1 MILQPE
7 DWIPAREAHREQA
20 EDLLRRFRHPGSYH
34 PVYDFLFEY
43 YPVRPSH
50 LRRWH
55 PGFGVVLADGATA
68 GSGDAGGSKGP
79 EASEVVE
86 IEHEGWRDYH
96 RTAHGVT
103 VDLDSL
109 WARRGDSFL
118 YIRDLMAR
126 SATNPAQFDC
136 FGLHEWAMVYRTD
149 SPRHDLPL
157 RLGAEGTN
165 KVVESHRIK
174 CTHYDAFRFFT
185 PPARPLNLTVL
196 TREGQPTND
205 QAGCVHATMDLYK
218 WAWKLGPL
226 VPGELFLDTLR
237 LAVAAR
243 TLDME
248 ASPYDCR
255 EWGFG
260 VVPIETPEGKA
271 DYVRRQRELAAR
283 AEPLRERLVA
293 LVDRAAAATIS
304 RQ

>member
-1 MILQPE
+1 MILQPK
-7 DWIPAREAHREQA
+7 DWQARMRKHEEEADEVLARY
-20 EDLLRRFRHPGSYH
+20 RHPGSYH

-50 LRRWH
+50 LRCWH
-55 PGFGVVLADGATA
+55 PGV
-68 GSGDAGGSKGP
+68 
-79 EASEVVE
+79 
-86 IEHEGWRDYH
+86 
-96 RTAHGVT
+96 GVT
-103 VDLDSL
+103 LEGNAPHSEWRYYRRSAAGITMDTEAFLE
-109 WARRGDSFL
+109 RRGGTVR
-118 YIRDLMAR
+118 YILDLLEK
-126 SATNPAQFDC
+126 TTHNPTQFDC
-136 FGLHEWAMVYRTD
+136 FGLHEWAMVYHTD

-165 KVVESHRIK
+165 EVVDKHRIK

-185 PPARPLNLTVL
+185 KPARPLNLTVL
-196 TREGQPTND
+196 TREDQPEND

-226 VPGELFLDTLR
+226 VPGDLFLDTFR

-260 VVPIETPEGKA
+260 VVLIETPEGKSE
-271 DYVRRQRELAAR
+271 YVRRQRALADAS
-283 AEPLRERLVA
+283 EPLRARLVSQI
-293 LVDRAAAATIS
+293 RAALSATMKDH
-304 RQ
+304 

>member
-1 MILQPE
+1 MILQTT
-7 DWIPAREAHREQA
+7 DWQARMRKHEESADEF
-20 EDLLRRFRHPGSYH
+20 LKRFRHPGSYH

-55 PGFGVVLADGATA
+55 PGVGITLA
-68 GSGDAGGSKGP
+68 GDAPHSD
-79 EASEVVE
+79 
-86 IEHEGWRDYH
+86 WRYYH
-96 RTAHGVT
+96 RTAEGIA
-103 VDLDSL
+103 VDTEAFLE
-109 WARRGDSFL
+109 RRGGTVR
-118 YIRDLMAR
+118 YILDLLEKTTR
-126 SATNPAQFDC
+126 NPTQFDC

-165 KVVESHRIK
+165 EVVDKHRIK

-185 PPARPLNLTVL
+185 EPARPLNLTVL
-196 TREGQPTND
+196 SREDQPEND
-205 QAGCVHATMDLYK
+205 QAGCVHVSMDLYK

-226 VPGELFLDTLR
+226 VPGELFLDTFR

-243 TLDME
+243 RLDME

-260 VVPIETPEGKA
+260 VVPIETPEGKSE
-271 DYVRRQRELAAR
+271 YVRRQRALADAS
-283 AEPLRERLVA
+283 EPLRARLVS
-293 LVDRAAAATIS
+293 LIRAALSATM
-304 RQ
+304 RDH

>member
-1 MILQPE
+1 MILQTT
-7 DWIPAREAHREQA
+7 DWQARMRKHEESADEF
-20 EDLLRRFRHPGSYH
+20 LKCFRHPGSYH

-55 PGFGVVLADGATA
+55 PGVGITLA
-68 GSGDAGGSKGP
+68 GDAPHSD
-79 EASEVVE
+79 
-86 IEHEGWRDYH
+86 WRYYH
-96 RTAHGVT
+96 RTAEGIA
-103 VDLDSL
+103 VDTEAFLE
-109 WARRGDSFL
+109 RRGGTVR
-118 YIRDLMAR
+118 YILDLLEKTTR
-126 SATNPAQFDC
+126 NPTQFDC

-165 KVVESHRIK
+165 EVVDKHRIK

-185 PPARPLNLTVL
+185 EPARPLNLTVL
-196 TREGQPTND
+196 SREDQPEND
-205 QAGCVHATMDLYK
+205 QAGCVHVSMDLYK

-226 VPGELFLDTLR
+226 VPGELFLDTFR

-260 VVPIETPEGKA
+260 VVPIETPEGKSE
-271 DYVRRQRELAAR
+271 YVRRQRALADAS
-283 AEPLRERLVA
+283 EPLRARLVS
-293 LVDRAAAATIS
+293 LIRAALSATM
-304 RQ
+304 RDH

>member
-1 MILQPE
+1 MILQPA
-7 DWIPAREAHREQA
+7 DWQAQMRAHEEAADEYLSRY
-20 EDLLRRFRHPGSYH
+20 RHPGSYH

-55 PGFGVVLADGATA
+55 PGIGVALAGEKVPHA
-68 GSGDAGGSKGP
+68 
-79 EASEVVE
+79 E
-86 IEHEGWRDYH
+86 WRFYH
-96 RTAHGVT
+96 RTAEGITLDTEAFLESRGGT
-103 VDLDSL
+103 VRYVLEL
-109 WARRGDSFL
+109 LEKTAR
-118 YIRDLMAR
+118 
-126 SATNPAQFDC
+126 NPIQFDC
-136 FGLHEWAMVYRTD
+136 FGLHEWAMVYHTD
-149 SPRHDLPL
+149 TPRHDLPL

-165 KVVESHRIK
+165 EVVDKHRIK

-185 PPARPLNLTVL
+185 APARPLNITVL
-196 TREGQPTND
+196 TRDDQPDND

-226 VPGELFLDTLR
+226 IPGELFLDTFR

-260 VVPIETPEGKA
+260 VVPIETPEGKSE
-271 DYVRRQRELAAR
+271 YVRRQRALSDAA
-283 AEPLRERLVA
+283 APLRARLVSQI
-293 LVDRAAAATIS
+293 RAVMPATMKNH
-304 RQ
+304 

>member
-1 MILQPE
+1 MILQTT
-7 DWIPAREAHREQA
+7 DWQARMRKHEESADEF
-20 EDLLRRFRHPGSYH
+20 LKCFRHPGSYH

-55 PGFGVVLADGATA
+55 PGVGITLA
-68 GSGDAGGSKGP
+68 GDAPHSD
-79 EASEVVE
+79 
-86 IEHEGWRDYH
+86 WRYYH
-96 RTAHGVT
+96 RTAEGIA
-103 VDLDSL
+103 VDTEAFLE
-109 WARRGDSFL
+109 RRGGTVR
-118 YIRDLMAR
+118 YILDLLEKTTR
-126 SATNPAQFDC
+126 NPTQFDC

-165 KVVESHRIK
+165 EVVDKHRIK

-185 PPARPLNLTVL
+185 EPARPLNLTVL
-196 TREGQPTND
+196 SREDQPEND
-205 QAGCVHATMDLYK
+205 QAGCVHVNMDLYK

-226 VPGELFLDTLR
+226 VPGELFLDTFR

-260 VVPIETPEGKA
+260 VVPIETSEGKSE
-271 DYVRRQRELAAR
+271 YVRRQRALADAS
-283 AEPLRERLVA
+283 EPLRARLVSQI
-293 LVDRAAAATIS
+293 RATLAATM
-304 RQ
+304 RNH

>member
-1 MILQPE
+1 MILQTT
-7 DWIPAREAHREQA
+7 DWQARMRKHEESADEF
-20 EDLLRRFRHPGSYH
+20 LKCFRHPGSYH

-55 PGFGVVLADGATA
+55 PGVGITLA
-68 GSGDAGGSKGP
+68 GDAPHSD
-79 EASEVVE
+79 
-86 IEHEGWRDYH
+86 WRYYH
-96 RTAHGVT
+96 RTAEGIA
-103 VDLDSL
+103 VDTEAFLE
-109 WARRGDSFL
+109 RRGGTVR
-118 YIRDLMAR
+118 YILDLLEKTTR
-126 SATNPAQFDC
+126 NPTQFDC

-165 KVVESHRIK
+165 EVVDKHRIK

-185 PPARPLNLTVL
+185 EPARPLNLTVL
-196 TREGQPTND
+196 SREDQPEND
-205 QAGCVHATMDLYK
+205 QAGCVHVSMDLYK

-226 VPGELFLDTLR
+226 VPGELFLDTFR
-237 LAVAAR
+237 LTVAAR

-260 VVPIETPEGKA
+260 VVPIETPEGKSE
-271 DYVRRQRELAAR
+271 YVRRQRALADAS
-283 AEPLRERLVA
+283 EPLRARLVSQI
-293 LVDRAAAATIS
+293 RAALSATM
-304 RQ
+304 RDH

>member
-1 MILQPE
+1 MILQPK
-7 DWIPAREAHREQA
+7 DWQARMRAHEEAADKYLARY
-20 EDLLRRFRHPGSYH
+20 RHPGSYH

-55 PGFGVVLADGATA
+55 PGLGVVLAGDTVPHEEWRFYHH
-68 GSGDAGGSKGP
+68 SDAG
-79 EASEVVE
+79 
-86 IEHEGWRDYH
+86 I
-96 RTAHGVT
+96 T
-103 VDLDSL
+103 LDSEAFL
-109 WARRGDSFL
+109 EKRGGTVR
-118 YIRDLMAR
+118 YILELLDK
-126 SATNPAQFDC
+126 TTHNPSQFDC
-136 FGLHEWAMVYRTD
+136 FGLHEWAMVYHAD

-157 RLGAEGTN
+157 RLGTEGTN
-165 KVVESHRIK
+165 EVVDKHRIK

-185 PPARPLNLTVL
+185 QPARPLNLTVL
-196 TREGQPTND
+196 TREDQPQHD

-226 VPGELFLDTLR
+226 VPGELFLDTFR

-271 DYVRRQRELAAR
+271 EYVRRQRALSDA
-283 AEPLRERLVA
+283 AEPLRARLVSLIRTA
-293 LVDRAAAATIS
+293 LPATMNNH
-304 RQ
+304 

>member
-1 MILQPE
+1 MILQTT
-7 DWIPAREAHREQA
+7 DWQARMRKHEESADEF
-20 EDLLRRFRHPGSYH
+20 LKRFRHPGSYH

-55 PGFGVVLADGATA
+55 PGVGITLA
-68 GSGDAGGSKGP
+68 GDAPHSD
-79 EASEVVE
+79 
-86 IEHEGWRDYH
+86 WRYYH
-96 RTAHGVT
+96 RTAEGIA
-103 VDLDSL
+103 VDTEAFLE
-109 WARRGDSFL
+109 RRGGTVR
-118 YIRDLMAR
+118 YILDLLEKTTR
-126 SATNPAQFDC
+126 NPTQFDC

-149 SPRHDLPL
+149 APRHDLPL

-165 KVVESHRIK
+165 EVVDKHRIK

-185 PPARPLNLTVL
+185 EPARPLNLTVL
-196 TREGQPTND
+196 SREDQPEND
-205 QAGCVHATMDLYK
+205 QAGCVHVSMDLYK

-226 VPGELFLDTLR
+226 VPGELFLDTFR

-260 VVPIETPEGKA
+260 VVPIETPQGKSE
-271 DYVRRQRELAAR
+271 YVRRQRALADAS
-283 AEPLRERLVA
+283 EPLRARLVS
-293 LVDRAAAATIS
+293 LIRAALSAL
-304 RQ
+304 Q

>member
-7 DWIPAREAHREQA
+7 TWQARMRQHEESADDMLTRY
-20 EDLLRRFRHPGSYH
+20 RHPGAYH

-55 PGFGVVLADGATA
+55 PGVGVTLAG
-68 GSGDAGGSKGP
+68 
-79 EASEVVE
+79 EAP
-86 IEHEGWRDYH
+86 HAQWRYYN
-96 RTAHGVT
+96 RTAEGVT
-103 VDLDSL
+103 VDTEAFLE
-109 WARRGDSFL
+109 RRGGTVR
-118 YIRDLMAR
+118 YILDLLEK
-126 SATNPAQFDC
+126 TTHNPTQFDC
-136 FGLHEWAMVYRTD
+136 FGLHEWAMVYHID

-165 KVVESHRIK
+165 EVVDKHRIK

-185 PPARPLNLTVL
+185 EPARPLNLTVL
-196 TREGQPTND
+196 TREDQPEHD
-205 QAGCVHATMDLYK
+205 QAGCVHSTMDLYK

-226 VPGELFLDTLR
+226 VPGELFLDTFR

-260 VVPIETPEGKA
+260 VVPIESPEGKA
-271 DYVRRQRELAAR
+271 EYVRRQRALADA
-283 AEPLRERLVA
+283 AEPLRARLVSHIRTA
-293 LVDRAAAATIS
+293 LAATMKNH
-304 RQ
+304 

>member
-1 MILQPE
+1 MILQPKTWQTRMTIHE
-7 DWIPAREAHREQA
+7 ESANEYLARY
-20 EDLLRRFRHPGSYH
+20 RHPGSYH

-55 PGFGVVLADGATA
+55 PGVGVTLAG
-68 GSGDAGGSKGP
+68 
-79 EASEVVE
+79 EAPHAE
-86 IEHEGWRDYH
+86 WNYYH
-96 RTAHGVT
+96 RIDEGVT
-103 VDLDSL
+103 VDTEAFL
-109 WARRGDSFL
+109 ARRGSTVR
-118 YIRDLMAR
+118 YILNLLEK
-126 SATNPAQFDC
+126 TTHNPTQFDC
-136 FGLHEWAMVYRTD
+136 FGLHEWAMVYHTD
-149 SPRHDLPL
+149 APRHDLPL

-165 KVVESHRIK
+165 EVVDRHRIK

-185 PPARPLNLTVL
+185 EPARPLNLTVL
-196 TREGQPTND
+196 TREGQPEND

-226 VPGELFLDTLR
+226 VPGELFLNTFR

-260 VVPIETPEGKA
+260 VVPIETPDGKSE
-271 DYVRRQRELAAR
+271 YVRRQRALADA
-283 AEPLRERLVA
+283 AEPLRARLVSQI
-293 LVDRAAAATIS
+293 RAALPATM
-304 RQ
+304 RNH